1 MRVLVVV
8 PRFVSKP
15 GDFYQLPLGLGYI
28 AAVLKQAGHDVR
40 GLNLNH
46 HDEEVAALVERT
58 VREFDSDVVATGA
71 LSPFLPAVQEIFASA
86 RAAKPSVVNIAGG
99 GIVSSD
105 PEIAPDMM
113 DVDVGIVGE
122 GEATVVD
129 LVDAIATGRPFE
141 DVNGVVFKN
150 KDGKVVQTPPR
161 DSIMDLGTL
170 PWPDYELLEIDRQLD
185 TQRPLDEYFH
195 MAHPDNRPRAV
206 DMITSRS
213 CPYSCTFCFH
223 PVGKVYRERPL
234 DDVFAELEFLVE
246 KYDVNMVAFID
257 ELFSLRKA
265 RLLEFCERIKPMNLL
280 WMVQLHV
287 NSADENVLATM
298 REAGCIYISYG
309 IETMSREVLVSMMKK
324 AKKERIEE
332 TLGLTHD
339 ARIGIQGNLIFG
351 DSAETLETANE
362 TMTWWAKNRRYQ
374 IYLNRLGVYPG
385 SPDFIEAVRDG
396 LITDRLDYSLRLPI
410 NLNIS
415 KINDIDLDMM
425 SRIVWAHHK
434 SLLNI
439 AKVTR
444 FEPSP
449 NRVKNRGASP
459 EGALAHD
466 IDWDC
471 PRCNH
476 HNTYRECIVGENY
489 FDYIR
494 MSCRGCMSRFDIPN
508 KVYAGPLDPSARKA
522 VANSFAEAARLADDN
537 RLHDALALGR
547 EIKAEASGYVDGY
560 VLMADLSRRVG
571 DVREWISWSARAV
584 VYDPFNPARHIAFA
598 EALEKVGAVG
608 GARMHIEQALQIDP
622 ENEAAARL
630 LHYIDSDVFS
640 EAQRDTFFVS
650 FSDAPPPYRP
660 AREKR
665 SFQRKREPAFPVYR
679 RTENR
684 QSLKETVE

>member
-46 HDEEVAALVERT
+46 HDEDVAALVERT
-58 VREFDSDVVATGA
+58 VREFDADVVATGA
-71 LSPFLPAVQEIFASA
+71 LSPFLPAVQAIFDSA

-99 GIVSSD
+99 GVVSSD
-105 PEIAPDMM
+105 PEIAPEMM

-129 LVDAIATGRPFE
+129 LVDAIASGRPFE
-141 DVNGVVFKN
+141 EVNGVVFKN
-150 KDGKVVQTPPR
+150 RDGKVVQTAPR

-195 MAHPDNRPRAV
+195 MAQPDNRPRAV

-415 KINDIDLDMM
+415 KINDINLDMM
-425 SRIVWAHHK
+425 SRIIWAHHK
-434 SLLNI
+434 SLLNV
-439 AKVTR
+439 ATVTR

-449 NRVKNRGASP
+449 NRVMNRGAGP

-508 KVYAGPLDPSARKA
+508 KAYGGQANLLPIDEIEREFSKVLALEEDGKVADA
-522 VANSFAEAARLADDN
+522 V
-537 RLHDALALGR
+537 ALGR
-547 EIKAEASGYVDGY
+547 EANAKARGYVEGY
-560 VLMADLSRRVG
+560 VILARLYRRLGDLK
-571 DVREWISWSARAV
+571 EWINWSARAV
-584 VYDPFNPARHIAFA
+584 VNDPFNPTRHLAFA
-598 EALEKVGAVG
+598 EALQAAGSIG
-608 GARMHIEQALQIDP
+608 GARLHLDQALMLDPGNETAQERLCVIDGP
-622 ENEAAARL
+622 A
-630 LHYIDSDVFS
+630 FS
-640 EAQRDTFFVS
+640 EQDRETFFVS
-650 FSDAPPPYRP
+650 FSDDPPPYRP
-660 AREKR
+660 TREKR
-665 SFQRKREPAFPVYR
+665 AFQRKKEPAFPVYK

-684 QSLKETVE
+684 VSVKQPAE